1 MRTPIENA
9 AIANLFGEAR
19 PVAPQVKPV
28 AQLRDEAKRDAK
40 REVILPPVNKEE
52 ADAAAYEA
60 AHTLRLVHDW
70 MIELEFGNAQAQ
82 VLDYAKFYGTK
93 QAIKFAF
100 ALLRHASK
108 VMRETERIP
117 TYEIA
122 LAELLGTDSPELA
135 AYVEA
140 RNREKDTENVTFS
153 ATATAMDAS
162 EIRVF
167 DEQEASF

>member
-9 AIANLFGEAR
+9 AIANLFGEVR
-19 PVAPQVKPV
+19 PVEPQVKPV

-70 MIELEFGNAQAQ
+70 MVEAEFGNAAEQ
-82 VLDYAKFYGTK
+82 VAGYCHIHGVHKTIRY
-93 QAIKFAF
+93 AF
-100 ALLRHASK
+100 ALSRFASAF
-108 VMRETERIP
+108 MRETERIP
-117 TYEIA
+117 TYQIA
-122 LAELLGTDSPELA
+122 LAELLGTYSPELA
-135 AYVEA
+135 AYVES
-140 RNREKDTENVTFS
+140 RNREKATENVTFS

-162 EIRVF
+162 EIKVF